1 MIAKTIKAGEQ
12 TSFLKR
18 GQAVLCSIQKIK
30 IRSSLNTLQI
40 IKILHLEFTERDH
53 KYEFQIKIDKLR

>member
-40 IKILHLEFTERDH
+40 IKILDLEFTREITNMN
-53 KYEFQIKIDKLR
+53 FKLKLIN

>member
-18 GQAVLCSIQKIK
+18 RQAVLCSIQKIK

-40 IKILHLEFTERDH
+40 IKILDFRIHKRDH
-53 KYEFQIKIDKLR
+53 KYEFQIKNDKLR